1 MADNQITVQRDL
13 RESQPLWATTP
24 HISVRSFSNPPRKHY
39 DIIIIGA
46 GISGALVAEALADG
60 KRSIA
65 VIDRRAPVKGSSMA
79 STAMLQHEIDVPLYK
94 MVKSLGEPVA
104 SRVWQRSAQAVED
117 LQNLVSRLNISCN
130 MEAKRTLYLAGD
142 TFGSRA
148 LAMEAEA
155 RHKAGIEA
163 QLLSQH
169 ELQQRFN
176 IDRTSAIE
184 SSISASANPAQ
195 LTAGLLRAAQSR
207 KTDIIKD
214 TEITDFTSTS
224 DKVVMATA
232 DGALLTCQYAIFCT
246 GYEFLEALANKDH
259 QIMSTWA
266 IATKPHAKLPDWLA
280 DYLVWEGS
288 DPYLYFRTT
297 KDGRLLAGGEDK
309 SSSDAYL
316 DADKLKQKSTRIAE
330 KIGDLLHC
338 KIGKPEF
345 CWAAAFGNTALSI
358 PMIGEVPAHKN
369 VYSVMGYGGNG
380 ITFSK
385 IAADIISGAI
395 NNKPDP
401 DADLFPFR

>member
-1 MADNQITVQRDL
+1 MTDNQITVQRDL

-24 HISVRSFSNPPRKHY
+24 HISVRTFSSPPRKHY
-39 DIIIIGA
+39 DIIVVGA

-94 MVKSLGEPVA
+94 MVKSLGEPLA
-104 SRVWQRSAQAVED
+104 NRIWQRSAQAVKD
-117 LQNLVSRLNISCN
+117 LQNLVSRLNIACD
-130 MEAKRTLYLAGD
+130 MKAKRTLYLAGD
-142 TFGSRA
+142 TFGARS

-169 ELQQRFN
+169 ALQQRFN

-224 DKVVMATA
+224 DKVVLATA

-246 GYEFLEALANKDH
+246 GYEFLDALANKNH

-297 KDGRLLAGGEDK
+297 KDGRLLAGGEDE

-316 DADKLKQKSTRIAE
+316 NPDKLKQKSALIAE

-338 KIGKPEF
+338 KIGKPQF